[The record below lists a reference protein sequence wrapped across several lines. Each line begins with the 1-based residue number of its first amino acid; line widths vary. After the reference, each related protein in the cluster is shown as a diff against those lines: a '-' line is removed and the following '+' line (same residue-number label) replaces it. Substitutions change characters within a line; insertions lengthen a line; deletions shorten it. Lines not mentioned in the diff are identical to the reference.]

1 MYELIGLPASPYS
14 IKLRAILRYRRI
26 PHIWTMLLPE
36 ASARAFNVRPVML
49 PILCAPDGGEH
60 IDSTSIAL
68 MLEDRLPDMRSIL
81 PADPAMRFLCLL
93 IEDFCDE
100 WLAKLMYHYR
110 WSFDEGAAMASRWLA
125 NDLRPAAPA
134 DARAA
139 TAAVMRRRQID
150 RLAMVGCREEH
161 APLFERD
168 YRAVLA
174 LLSAH
179 LARTPFLFGARPSL
193 ADFALF
199 GQLSQLAIDPVPRR
213 IMEAEAQDVADWVRR
228 MDDLSGWTGTA
239 WDDGAI
245 DNAAVQ
251 SLLALAAD
259 HYLPYLTANELA
271 LAAGHGTLNLDIG
284 GVAFA
289 QPVFAFHRK
298 CAQRLRALWAALP
311 ARAKATLDPMLSRAA
326 MRDWLEAAA

>member
-26 PHIWTMLLPE
+26 PHVWTMLLPE

-68 MLEDRLPDMRSIL
+68 MLEHRLPDMRSIL

-110 WSFDEGAAMASRWLA
+110 WSFDEGAA
-125 NDLRPAAPA
+125 
-134 DARAA
+134 
-139 TAAVMRRRQID
+139 MRRRQID

-213 IMEAEAQDVADWVRR
+213 IMAAEAQDVADWVRR

-259 HYLPYLTANELA
+259 HYLPYLTANEQA
-271 LAAGHGTLNLDIG
+271 LAAGHATLNLDIG

>member
-14 IKLRAILRYRRI
+14 LKLRAILRYGRI

-36 ASARAFNVRPVML
+36 ASAHRFKVRPIML
-49 PILCAPDGGEH
+49 PILCAPDGSEH

-68 MLEDRLPDMRSIL
+68 MLEDRLSDERSIL
-81 PADPAMRFLCLL
+81 PPDPAMRFLCLL

-100 WLAKLMYHYR
+100 WLAKIMYHYR

-125 NDLRPAAPA
+125 NDLRPVAPA
-134 DARAA
+134 SERDTMAA
-139 TAAVMRRRQID
+139 TMRERQVD
-150 RLAMVGCREEH
+150 RLGMVGCRAEH
-161 APLFERD
+161 AALFERD

-179 LARTPFLFGARPSL
+179 LAHGPFLFGARPSL

-199 GQLSQLAIDPVPRR
+199 GQLSQLAIDTVPRR
-213 IMEAEAQDVADWVRR
+213 IMAAAAQDVADWVRR
-228 MDDLSGWTGTA
+228 VDDLSGWTGA
-239 WDDGAI
+239 EWNDGAA
-245 DNAAVQ
+245 DNLAVQ

-259 HYLPYLTANELA
+259 RYLPYLTANEQA
-271 LAAGHGTLNLDIG
+271 LAEGHRTLNLDIG
-284 GVAFA
+284 GAAFV
-289 QPVFAFHRK
+289 QPTFAFHRK

-311 ARAKATLDPMLSRAA
+311 ARVRASLDPILARAA
-326 MRDWLEAAA
+326 MRDWLDAAA